1 MSKVENTQAEESF
14 TGKLDINLV
23 STNMYHTLLEILSDA
38 PRAVLCM
45 IGMPGIGKTAIPQE
59 VVRLRNSLYAAFHV
73 PTLSVED
80 LSIPTTAVDTK
91 RYYDKR
97 ISRKL
102 QPLLDY
108 CTRLREENGGKF
120 PAGRNPILALEELN
134 RAVDKHVTRA
144 LFTLIEDRMLGDT
157 YIDPAIQIVV
167 TMNPSGG
174 SMAVNEF
181 ERDPAARRRLTMV
194 GVTASY
200 GDFINYAR
208 GTNVPFSRGQV
219 FEELPPRV
227 EGGPRF
233 HPKIIEHL
241 EAQPTWFYDEAALQA
256 GKKFA
261 CPAAW
266 ETLSQVCRA
275 LERRS
280 FTLDSS
286 EARAAFAGTVG
297 ATAAEAFIEFVVD
310 ATVVIT
316 PEEVLSGYR
325 EGSTVKSRLVKLV
338 QDSRMDKVSELCKGL
353 VMKVLD
359 GGKRKPE
366 TFGKQLAL
374 FMDDLP
380 EDTCL
385 AFVKQLNAQSKV
397 ASGGQKFFSDLNALM
412 AKEPYFQTTMKRL
425 QAARDAGEE
434 EAKKSGFK
442 T

>member
-23 STNMYHTLLEILSDA
+23 GTQGYIAQLETFA
-38 PRAVLCM
+38 AAHRVVVCA
-45 IGMPGIGKTAIPQE
+45 IGMPGIGKTAIPKM
-59 VVRLRNSLYAAFHV
+59 VAKRRRAPYMALHV
-73 PTLSVED
+73 PTMSIED
-80 LSIPTTAVDTK
+80 IHIPTTAADTK

-97 ISRKL
+97 IPRKF
-102 QPLLDY
+102 QELLDFVAQ
-108 CTRLREENGGKF
+108 LRAENDGEF
-120 PAGRNPILALEELN
+120 PVGRNPILSIEELN

-144 LFTLIEDRMLGDT
+144 LFTLIEDRMVGDT
-157 YIDPAIQIVV
+157 HIDEAIQIIV

-181 ERDPAARRRLTMV
+181 ERDPAARRRLMMV
-194 GVTASY
+194 GVTAAY
-200 GDFINYAR
+200 GDFINHAR
-208 GTNVPFSRGQV
+208 DAK
-219 FEELPPRV
+219 
-227 EGGPRF
+227 F
-233 HPKIIEHL
+233 HPKVVEHL

-266 ETLSQVCRA
+266 ETTSQICHA
-275 LERRS
+275 LEAADIPFS
-280 FTLDSS
+280 SS
-286 EARAAFAGTVG
+286 EARAAFAGTIG
-297 ATAAEAFIEFVVD
+297 ATAAESFIEFVVD

-325 EGSTVKSRLVKLV
+325 DGSTVRARLTKLV
-338 QDSRMDKVSELCKGL
+338 QDSRMDKVSNLCQGL
-353 VMKVLD
+353 TMKILD

-385 AFVKQLNAQSKV
+385 SFVKQLNAQSKV
-397 ASGGQKFFSDLNALM
+397 ATGGQKFFSDLNALM